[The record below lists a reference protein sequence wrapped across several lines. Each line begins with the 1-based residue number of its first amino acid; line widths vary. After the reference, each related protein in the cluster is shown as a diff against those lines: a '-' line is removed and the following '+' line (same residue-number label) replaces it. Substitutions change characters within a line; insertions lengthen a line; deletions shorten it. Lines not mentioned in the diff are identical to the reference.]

1 MKIEIQSATKII
13 GNNKVLNDI
22 TMTLE
27 GGNIYGFT
35 GHNGSG
41 KTMLIRAICGLMKL
55 SEGSIVFSDKADIGL
70 LIENIGLYPD
80 LSAFDN
86 LKCWAVLY
94 TACTLKARLQISSSV
109 QAKINLTCTRI
120 LIT

>member
-1 MKIEIQSATKII
+1 MPFC
-13 GNNKVLNDI
+13 LRCI
-22 TMTLE
+22 TDRE
-27 GGNIYGFT
+27 RSNICVYAVRGGNIYGFT

-86 LKCWAVLY
+86 LKL
-94 TACTLKARLQISSSV
+94 L
-109 QAKINLTCTRI
+109 AKIRKKDI
-120 LIT
+120 L